1 MVFFKTGGGFL
12 FLRAEL
18 HGWRTRAG
26 SRRRRGG
33 KGRDGNDAGKDV
45 FLPKL
50 HGGFGRNERAPFES
64 ESSNRG
70 GFKRRFQ
77 TTRVFAGGGAGHA
90 STRRRHVTGRVR
102 REPGRRRFRR
112 FQKVGRG
119 RSDRPSRVVRR
130 LRRIRTDARAETGR
144 VRRIISPGAAGAGV
158 DVDPAGPARVQGTH
172 GRASPRASFGES
184 DVRGR
189 GRRVRER
196 KSRSKIIGR
205 RDQGVK

>member
-64 ESSNRG
+64 ESSNGG

-112 FQKVGRG
+112 FQKAGRG

-130 LRRIRTDARAETGR
+130 LRRLRTDARADSSGFGSS
-144 VRRIISPGAAGAGV
+144 VAAGAAGAGD

-172 GRASPRASFGES
+172 GRASPRAPFGES
-184 DVRGR
+184 DVMGER
-189 GRRVRER
+189 GRRDAVER
-196 KSRSKIIGR
+196 KSPHFER
-205 RDQGVK
+205 